1 VNLARLSTSFSSGGI
16 RSTWWNWKPARFRN
30 GQVSTSFSPVPVAY
44 PELLELQVEIGVSDM
59 ISRTFAPSD
68 GPAVIK
74 AASSRKYPA

>member
-1 VNLARLSTSFSSGGI
+1 VT
-16 RSTWWNWKPARFRN
+16 
-30 GQVSTSFSPVPVAY
+30 Y

>member
-1 VNLARLSTSFSSGGI
+1 MFCVAPPLIEPLYRVTAPIDVSLRL
-16 RSTWWNWKPARFRN
+16 
-30 GQVSTSFSPVPVAY
+30 
-44 PELLELQVEIGVSDM
+44 LVEIGVSDM